1 MCSNFVLNY
10 GLIFEI
16 TFLVVVHPSMFQYCY
31 LCQQDKSAR
40 SKKKAF
46 EFASDNYDYGPNIEK
61 GPRIMHSD
69 SVHETRLKNPSRPR
83 KGEKKVLQDGEMD
96 A

>member
-1 MCSNFVLNY
+1 MLQLPLKLFSWSWCILRCFNIAICASRTKVLA
-10 GLIFEI
+10 
-16 TFLVVVHPSMFQYCY
+16 Q
-31 LCQQDKSAR
+31 
-40 SKKKAF
+40 KKKAF
-46 EFASDNYDYGPNIEK
+46 EFASDNYDYGLNIEK
-61 GPRIMHSD
+61 GPHIMHTD